1 MSKPVATSRVERS
14 PRPAAVGFWAGLHV
28 ALISILLALA
38 IGQARAGTLSEPQ
51 VAELALGAFGETCT
65 VRGMTADRA
74 EARMRAHVAARGG
87 TGLPFDLAFYDI
99 TIEPTDLTVT
109 PGTDRRCEVAF
120 PGDHTG
126 RAVET
131 LLALMA
137 TPPVFGQPIP
147 LPVTHSPH
155 PGTSFIEGRQL
166 NPRVAAVV
174 HVGTRV
180 AETGLET
187 FINVER
193 LLPSDDQ

>member
-1 MSKPVATSRVERS
+1 MPVPPDDTNVIS
-14 PRPAAVGFWAGLHV
+14 PVRAGVWAGMHV
-28 ALISILLALA
+28 ALISVFLALA
-38 IGQARAGTLSEPQ
+38 VGQAKAGTLSEPQ
-51 VAELALGAFGETCT
+51 IADLALGAFGETCT
-65 VRGMTADRA
+65 IRGMTADRA
-74 EARMRAHVAARGG
+74 DARMRAYVAAHGG

-99 TIEPTDLTVT
+99 TIEPTDMTVT

-120 PGDHTG
+120 RGDHTAQ
-126 RAVET
+126 AVET

-174 HVGTRV
+174 HVGTRD
-180 AETGLET
+180 AATGLET